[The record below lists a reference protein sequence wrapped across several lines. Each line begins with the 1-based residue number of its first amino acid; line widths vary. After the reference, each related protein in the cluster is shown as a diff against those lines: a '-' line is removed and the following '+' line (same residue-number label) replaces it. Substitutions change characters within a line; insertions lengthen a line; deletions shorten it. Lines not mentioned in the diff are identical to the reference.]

1 MCVKVEAKSTS
12 HLCST
17 HVTGHG
23 NSILHQSEP
32 KHLRI
37 LHSFSCG
44 IDLQSV
50 SDILLVDIQ
59 YQSEPNHLRIL
70 HSFSRGIDS

>member
-50 SDILLVDIQ
+50 SDTVSGYTIPKRTQ
-59 YQSEPNHLRIL
+59 PSAN
-70 HSFSRGIDS
+70 SS